1 MRSHASGRRGGG
13 SRAVF
18 RSTARAARAIG
29 PLALGGLLLIGAS
42 FSAAPLAAQSGEG
55 SVGLPI
61 GTEAPGATVQ
71 DLDENEVELLDIV
84 GDGPALI
91 EFWATWCELCEAL
104 QPQLDE
110 IHATYGDRLRVVAVA
125 VAVSQSLRR
134 VRRYAE
140 EHAHG
145 YPFLWDARGNAVRAY
160 RAPTTSVVVMLDAE
174 GRVAYTGVGAE
185 QDLVGA
191 ARTLLANGDTTG
203 G

>member
-1 MRSHASGRRGGG
+1 MREYLVGWGRQ
-13 SRAVF
+13 APW
-18 RSTARAARAIG
+18 ARAAMTMGAF
-29 PLALGGLLLIGAS
+29 GGLVVGALLAAS
-42 FSAAPLAAQSGEG
+42 PLAAQAGEG
-55 SVGLPI
+55 SVGLPL

-134 VRRYAE
+134 VRRHVE
-140 EHAHG
+140 EHDPG
-145 YPFLWDARGNAVRAY
+145 YPFLWDGRGNAVRAY
-160 RAPTTSVVVMLDAE
+160 RAPTTSVIVMLDAE

-191 ARTLLANGDTTG
+191 VEAMLASGDR
-203 G
+203 